1 MGDGIITRE
10 EIEAIAG
17 HDPVVSAVIAL
28 YRKGLLSWEEAMMEA
43 VKVLVNK
50 VSNYQELYRIDY
62 QNFRE
67 PSDWNVIK

>member
-10 EIEAIAG
+10 EIEAIARY
-17 HDPVVSAVIAL
+17 DPVVSAVIAL

-43 VKVLVNK
+43 VRVLVNK

-67 PSDWNVIK
+67 PTDWNVIK